1 MGWDSKEKIFLN
13 RDGPNCHLP
22 ARELISRP
30 LTAAARHR
38 RGQKESEGT
47 ERREHVMQK
56 DHSQALS
63 G

>member
-1 MGWDSKEKIFLN
+1 MGSKEKLLLN
-13 RDGPNCHLP
+13 RDGPDYHLP
-22 ARELISRP
+22 ARELISWP
-30 LTAAARHR
+30 LTAAAWYR

-47 ERREHVMQK
+47 ERREHVTQK